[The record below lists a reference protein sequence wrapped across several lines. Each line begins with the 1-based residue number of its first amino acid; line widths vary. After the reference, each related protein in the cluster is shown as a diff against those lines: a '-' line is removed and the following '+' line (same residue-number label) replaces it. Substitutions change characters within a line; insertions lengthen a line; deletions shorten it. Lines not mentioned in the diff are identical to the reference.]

1 MKLNFYELLTKD
13 QNFCSALGKTVLAAG
28 RLESTLKSYLLST
41 LFNID
46 KINRQT
52 MVKQSKFL
60 SLILRHQPEKI
71 GLILDEAGWVSVSEL
86 LAQLAAH
93 GRGMSMEELEYVVV
107 TNDKQRFSFN
117 ADKTHIRANQG
128 HSLQTLDL
136 GLQPVEPP
144 EILYH
149 GTAER
154 FLESILPTGLEKRSR
169 QHVHLSADIDTAHKV
184 GSRHGKPVILKVA
197 AGQMQRN
204 GCVFFRSDNGVWL
217 TDHVPIVYLS
227 INS

>member
-1 MKLNFYELLTKD
+1 MN
-13 QNFCSALGKTVLAAG
+13 QKT
-28 RLESTLKSYLLST
+28 
-41 LFNID
+41 
-46 KINRQT
+46 
-52 MVKQSKFL
+52 VKQSKFL
-60 SLILRHQPEKI
+60 SLVLRHQPETV
-71 GLILDEAGWVSVSEL
+71 GLTLDEAGWVSVSEL
-86 LAQLAAH
+86 LTQLAAH
-93 GRGMSMEELEYVVV
+93 GRGMSMEELEHVVA

-117 ADKTHIRANQG
+117 ADKTRIRANQG
-128 HSLQTLDL
+128 HSLKTLDL
-136 GLQPVEPP
+136 GLQPIEPP

-154 FLESILPTGLEKRSR
+154 FLESILQTGLEKRSR